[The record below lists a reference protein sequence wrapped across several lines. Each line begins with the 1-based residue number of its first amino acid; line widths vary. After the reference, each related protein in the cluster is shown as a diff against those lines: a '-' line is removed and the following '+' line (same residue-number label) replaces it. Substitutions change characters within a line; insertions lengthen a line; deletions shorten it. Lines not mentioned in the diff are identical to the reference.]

1 MSQLFGRTLR
11 ETPSGADTEGHALLL
26 RAGFLRRIGAGIYSL
41 LPLGYRIQ
49 RKIEAIIREEI
60 DRIGGQELLMPV
72 VNPAELWE
80 DTGRYWE
87 IGDELTRFDDR
98 VGRHMV
104 LAMTHEEALTA
115 LTATEIR
122 SYRDLPKTV
131 YHIQTKWRDDPRPR
145 AGLIR
150 VREFTMKDS
159 YSLAGDWETLDRQ
172 YKDHYEAY
180 VRIFGRCGLSVLA
193 VQSDVGMMGGK
204 EAHEFMYI
212 TPIGEDTLILC
223 DSCGYNAN
231 RQVARFRKP
240 IPEEA
245 GGDENAEATGEHAGG
260 SSEAENGSPEE
271 VETPNATTIE
281 ALKSFLGVP
290 AHRLGKAYFAIATV
304 SGDEGDH
311 NRFVLGIVRGDLD
324 VNETKLA
331 NAAGAKELRPATDD
345 EIRAAGAVPGYG
357 GPLGVKE
364 SVQVIVDDSIPELGP
379 FVTGANREGY
389 HIRGIRYGRDF
400 RAAVVTDI
408 AAADDGLLCPE
419 CGQPL
424 RAVRG
429 VEVGNIF
436 KLGTRY
442 SEAVGATF
450 LDSEGTQK
458 PVIMGSYGI
467 GVGRLIACVAEAFR
481 DDAGLA
487 LPVSVAPY
495 AVHLV
500 DLTTDGE
507 FAGTLYDSLQN
518 AGIDVLLDD
527 RNERPGVKF
536 NDADLIGCP
545 LRITVGQR
553 GLDKG
558 IVELKARADGATDEL
573 PVDGAVERIVERVR
587 GLYAEL
593 PVN

>member
-1 MSQLFGRTLR
+1 MRMSQLFGHTLR

-26 RAGFLRRIGAGIYSL
+26 RAGYLRRIGAGIYSL
-41 LPLGYRIQ
+41 LPLGYRVQ

-72 VNPAELWE
+72 VNPAELWQN
-80 DTGRYWE
+80 TGRYYE
-87 IGDELTRFDDR
+87 IGDELTRFEDR
-98 VGRHMV
+98 VGRQMV

-115 LTATEIR
+115 LTATEVR

-159 YSLAGDWETLDRQ
+159 YSLAADWETLDRQ
-172 YKDHYEAY
+172 YREHYDAY
-180 VRIFGRCGLSVLA
+180 VRIFERCGLSVLA

-240 IPEEA
+240 LPDEA
-245 GGDENAEATGEHAGG
+245 AGAGEAAGDNASTYTGAG
-260 SSEAENGSPEE
+260 AAPEE

-281 ALKSFLGVP
+281 DLKNFLGVP
-290 AHRLGKAYFAIATV
+290 AHRLGKAYFALATV
-304 SGDEGDH
+304 SDGEQDRDQ
-311 NRFVLGIVRGDLD
+311 FVLGIVRGDLD
-324 VNETKLA
+324 INETKLS
-331 NAAGAKELRPATDD
+331 NALGAKELRPATDD
-345 EIRAAGAVPGYG
+345 EIRATGAVPGYG
-357 GPLGVKE
+357 GPLGV
-364 SVQVIVDDSIPELGP
+364 SDAVQIVVDDSIADLGP

-389 HIRGIRYGRDF
+389 HLRNVVYERDF
-400 RAAVVTDI
+400 TAAIVTDI
-408 AAADDGLLCPE
+408 AAGDDGVACPE
-419 CGQPL
+419 CGTPV

-450 LDSEGTQK
+450 LDNEGNQK

-467 GVGRLIACVAEAFR
+467 GVGRLIACVAEAYR
-481 DDAGLA
+481 DEAGLK
-487 LPVSVAPY
+487 LPSSVAPY
-495 AVHLV
+495 EVHLV
-500 DLTTDGE
+500 DLTSGGE
-507 FAGTLYDSLQN
+507 FARQLYEGVT
-518 AGIDVLLDD
+518 AEGIDVLIDERD
-527 RNERPGVKF
+527 ERPGVKF
-536 NDADLIGCP
+536 NDADLIGAP
-545 LRITVGQR
+545 VRVTVGQR

-558 IVELKARADGATDEL
+558 IVELKYRADGSSEEL
-573 PVDGAVERIVERVR
+573 PSESAVSAIVERAR
-587 GLYAEL
+587 EL
-593 PVN
+593 RARVAP